1 MSKSKKIVTPPYFS
15 EDGLFQYRENGKL
28 YCLGYLLYLKGAI
41 FEPTYG
47 KLDDVSED
55 MANKHNSI
63 LDDMLIRGLDKCEV
77 NQGNN
82 FYLTGQPGA
91 EQITTF
97 TGKVVGDVK
106 RVNGI
111 ARIVRQDKWF
121 ECRLPKKGSELVFL
135 KRVR

>member
-1 MSKSKKIVTPPYFS
+1 MPSYFNK
-15 EDGLFQYRENGKL
+15 DGLFQYREDGKT
-28 YCLGYLLYLKGAI
+28 YCLGYLLCLQGAV

-47 KLDDVSED
+47 KLDDVAES
-55 MANKHNSI
+55 MANKHNDI